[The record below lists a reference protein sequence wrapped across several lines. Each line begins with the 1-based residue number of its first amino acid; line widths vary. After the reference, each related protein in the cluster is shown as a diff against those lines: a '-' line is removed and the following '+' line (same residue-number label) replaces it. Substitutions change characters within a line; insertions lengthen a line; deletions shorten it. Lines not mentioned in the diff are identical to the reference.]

1 MGEIRKVTTI
11 PILGRTGINFFCIA
25 GKVAE
30 LYDSTDEFSRQKGI
44 KHLGLISRVIE
55 GATHSRYEYVMLQ
68 AGITDLMDNLH
79 KGSATASQGSI
90 TIDNKKYS
98 GNGVIKAWFLL
109 SNFGHAVNTIA
120 DEKTLLLFANKQD
133 GFKSQLLAPI
143 RDEALKEWS
152 KNIIENFEYTK
163 FHHILAIRNIYKN
176 LPRKVEL
183 QDEITTIYKLLL
195 LEENIVTNKVDL
207 AKLAQLKRIFNT
219 VRALSIVTIDGYY
232 SHSPITLD
240 LIPTILSIDSSE
252 SAYHGKFLSD
262 SIEPLLNSLHESIYL
277 DKDVLA
283 HERFYELKSL
293 EYLESLE
300 KRNHQYEQAINKSL
314 TDGLFKLIDCPL
326 EHFTRLSIT
335 QIMQPDTSFYYE
347 FRNLQ
352 TVKRGCRGVE
362 ALLDANPITQIRYAD
377 FFIDKN
383 RFESKELPKFI
394 YNISTLI
401 RLQINYMIE
410 NSSSDFDEML
420 QELKSNLVKKG
431 VSSDLLDTTINESKS
446 IIYRHT
452 WNVFKSDILP
462 SFKDLLWSI
471 LNLFLKSDYQVDID
485 SRKREY
491 DSFGMKLPEG
501 DVGLLDANI
510 IKAIDIEQDDPDR
523 VHELNHLRRAA
534 NRKFDGY
541 VFTCLSRITVY
552 NRTKPASERIVTD
565 IDSLVIKVSQT
576 EFVIELNETKNIKKK
591 REKTAAKELRKY
603 LAPVI
608 DTRGVGYRVYEVKD
622 FGAKLVLKINNT

>member
-1 MGEIRKVTTI
+1 MGEIRKITTI
-11 PILGRTGINFFCIA
+11 PILGKTGINFFCIA
-25 GKVAE
+25 EKIAE
-30 LYDSTDEFSRQKGI
+30 LYDNMDEFSRQKNI
-44 KHLGLISRVIE
+44 KHLGLVSRVIE

-79 KGSATASQGSI
+79 KGSPTASQGSI
-90 TIDNKKYS
+90 KIDGKQYN
-98 GNGVIKAWFLL
+98 GNAVLKAWFLL

-120 DEKTLLLFANKQD
+120 DEKALLLFANKQD

-152 KNIIENFEYTK
+152 KNIIDNFEYTK
-163 FHHILAIRNIYKN
+163 FHHILAIRKMYKN

-183 QDEITTIYKLLL
+183 QNEIATIYKLLL
-195 LEENIVTNKVDL
+195 LEEDLITNKVNL

-219 VRALSIVTIDGYY
+219 IRALSIVTIDGYY

-262 SIEPLLNSLHESIYL
+262 SIEPLLNALHESIYL
-277 DKDVLA
+277 DKDVLT
-283 HERFYELKSL
+283 HERFYEIKSL

-300 KRNHQYEQAINKSL
+300 KRNVRYEEALTKSL
-314 TDGLFKLIDCPL
+314 TEGLFNFTDCPL

-335 QIMQPDTSFYYE
+335 PIMQPKTSFYYE

-362 ALLDANPITQIRYAD
+362 ALLDINPLTKIRYAD

-383 RFESKELPKFI
+383 KFEPKELPRFI
-394 YNISTLI
+394 FNIAQLI

-410 NSSSDFDEML
+410 NSSSDFREIL
-420 QELKSNLVKKG
+420 NELKSNLVTKG
-431 VSSDLLDTTINESKS
+431 VSSNLIDTTISESKN
-446 IIYRHT
+446 IINKHT
-452 WNVFKSDILP
+452 WNVFKSDVFP

-471 LNLFLKSDYQVDID
+471 LKFFLNSDYQIDID
-485 SRKREY
+485 SAKKEY
-491 DSFGMKLPEG
+491 DSFGMKIPEG
-501 DVGLLDANI
+501 DVGLLDENI
-510 IKAIDIEQDDPDR
+510 IKAIGIEQNDEDR
-523 VHELNHLRRAA
+523 VHELNHLRKAA
-534 NRKFDGY
+534 NRKFNGY
-541 VFTCLSRITVY
+541 VFSCLSRITVY
-552 NRTKPASERIVTD
+552 NRTKPPSEKIVTD

-576 EFVIELNETKNIKKK
+576 EFIIELNETKNYRNS
-591 REKTAAKELRKY
+591 REKKAAKELRKN

-608 DTRGVGYRVYEVKD
+608 NTRGIGYRIVEVKN
-622 FGAKLVLKINNT
+622 FGAKLVLKIKNT